1 MASSHLTPAGYLP
14 RVVDAQ
20 MERML
25 RTAPAVVVEGPR
37 ACGKTWTGRR
47 FATSEV
53 RFDELEAARLR
64 LEIEPASFLAGQTPR
79 LLDEW
84 HLAGGLW
91 NAMRHACDDRAL
103 NGQFILTGSV
113 DPARVRTDHSGAG
126 RVSRLRMRPMS
137 LFESGDSTGAISLGG
152 LLEGDLCAAD
162 APGPDAT
169 GITTAGAGDG
179 DGGVLGDRPSG
190 LVRVAELVCRGGLPG
205 LIALDALDAR
215 DRMRDYLTD
224 IARIDLATNQPASHD
239 PSKMLALMTSLAR
252 NEATAASARTLLADT
267 ANAGG
272 PADRDTVGRYVDRLV
287 AAFVIEPLPV
297 WSTHLRSSATL
308 RIKPKRYYA
317 DPSMAAAALQA
328 TPQGLLDDPETLGLL
343 FESLVM
349 RDLRV
354 YAQGSGAEVRYYRD
368 SANHEVDAIITR
380 GHGDW
385 AAVEVKLGGPRLIE
399 KGVEAL
405 RKLQENVDT
414 GRAGEPRRLMVIT
427 ATGRAFETADRI
439 AIVPITHLRP

>member
-1 MASSHLTPAGYLP
+1 MASSPLTPSGYLP

-20 MERML
+20 LERML

-53 RFDELEAARLR
+53 RFDELETARLR
-64 LEIEPASFLAGQTPR
+64 LEIEPASFLGGPTPR

-91 NAMRHACDDRAL
+91 NAMRHACDDRAS

-126 RVSRLRMRPMS
+126 RVARLRMRPMS

-152 LLEGDLCAAD
+152 LLEGELCAAD
-162 APGPDAT
+162 APELDAT
-169 GITTAGAGDG
+169 GATEAVGSSGT
-179 DGGVLGDRPSG
+179 RPSG
-190 LVRVAELVCRGGLPG
+190 LGRVAELVCRGGLPG
-205 LIALDALDAR
+205 LITLDPLDAG

-252 NEATAASARTLLADT
+252 NEATAASARTLIADT
-267 ANAGG
+267 VNAGG
-272 PADRDTVGRYVDRLV
+272 PADRDTVGRYVDRLI
-287 AAFVIEPLPV
+287 AAFVVEPLPA
-297 WSTHLRSSATL
+297 WSTHLRSRATL
-308 RIKPKRYYA
+308 RSKPKRFYA
-317 DPSMAAAALQA
+317 DPSMAATALRA
-328 TPQGLLDDPETLGLL
+328 TPQGLLDDPETFGLL

-354 YAQGSGAEVRYYRD
+354 YAQGSGAEVRHYRD
-368 SANHEVDAIITR
+368 SANHEVDAIVTR

-399 KGVEAL
+399 RGVEAL
-405 RKLQENVDT
+405 RKLRESVHT
-414 GRAGEPRRLMVIT
+414 GHAGEPRRLMVIT
-427 ATGRAFETADRI
+427 ATGRAFETADGI
-439 AIVPITHLRP
+439 AILPITHLRP

>member
-1 MASSHLTPAGYLP
+1 MTSSPLTPSGYLP

-20 MERML
+20 LERML

-53 RFDELEAARLR
+53 RFDELETARLR
-64 LEIEPASFLAGQTPR
+64 LEIEPASFLAGPTPR

-91 NAMRHACDDRAL
+91 NAMRHACDDRAS

-152 LLEGDLCAAD
+152 LLEGELCAAD
-162 APGPDAT
+162 APEPDAT
-169 GITTAGAGDG
+169 GATEAVGSSGT
-179 DGGVLGDRPSG
+179 RPSG
-190 LVRVAELVCRGGLPG
+190 LGRVAELVCRGGLPG
-205 LIALDALDAR
+205 LITLDPLDAG

-239 PSKMLALMTSLAR
+239 PSKLLALMTSLAR
-252 NEATAASARTLLADT
+252 NEATAASARTLIADT
-267 ANAGG
+267 ANAAG

-287 AAFVIEPLPV
+287 AAFVVEPLPA
-297 WSTHLRSSATL
+297 WSTHLRSRATL
-308 RIKPKRYYA
+308 RSKPKRFYA
-317 DPSMAAAALQA
+317 DPSMAAAALLA
-328 TPQGLLDDPETLGLL
+328 TPQGLLDDPETFGLL
-343 FESLVM
+343 FESLAM

-354 YAQGSGAEVRYYRD
+354 YAQSSGAEVRHYRD
-368 SANHEVDAIITR
+368 SANHEVDAIVTR

-399 KGVEAL
+399 RGVEAL
-405 RKLQENVDT
+405 RKLRENVHT
-414 GRAGEPRRLMVIT
+414 GHAGEPRRLMVIT
-427 ATGRAFETADRI
+427 ASGRAFETADGI
-439 AIVPITHLRP
+439 AILPITHLRP